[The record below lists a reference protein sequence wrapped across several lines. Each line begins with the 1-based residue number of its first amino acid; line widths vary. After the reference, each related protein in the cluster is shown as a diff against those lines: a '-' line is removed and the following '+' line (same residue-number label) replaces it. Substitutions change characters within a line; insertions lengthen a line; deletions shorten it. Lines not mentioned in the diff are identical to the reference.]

1 MDAPL
6 LDDDLGFPKAVEDLA
21 VQEFVPE
28 LAVEG
33 LAVAVLRKRPV
44 HLTVTHRLSTHHGL
58 RVHSRRQDRRVERTL
73 AIELLYL
80 VADRFGGRDI
90 RLALRPRLC
99 RNLYRTSDRRVAVDW
114 SD

>member
-1 MDAPL
+1 M
-6 LDDDLGFPKAVEDLA
+6 GNCK
-21 VQEFVPE
+21 
-28 LAVEG
+28 
-33 LAVAVLRKRPV
+33 V
-44 HLTVTHRLSTHHGL
+44 HRLTVTHKLSTHHGL